1 MALKI
6 FGIVVGGVAAV
17 LVAMSAPDIARYLKI
32 RSM

>member
-6 FGIVVGGVAAV
+6 LGVAFGGVALA
-17 LVAMSAPDIARYLKI
+17 LVAMSVPDIARYLKI